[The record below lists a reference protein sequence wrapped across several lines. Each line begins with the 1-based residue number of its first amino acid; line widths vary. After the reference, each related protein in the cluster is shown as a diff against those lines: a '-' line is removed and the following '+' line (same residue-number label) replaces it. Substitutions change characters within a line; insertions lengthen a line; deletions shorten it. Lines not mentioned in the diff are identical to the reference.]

1 MIITYVDIV
10 VYKIS
15 IYLKKNV
22 LYHIKIIIYILGFIK
37 ILSIFVALKRI
48 IMQNMQDEIPLANNH
63 ISVDCVVIGF
73 DKERLRVLLVKR
85 TGEEAGDIY
94 NDMKLPGSLIYED
107 EDLDEAAQRVLFE
120 LTGIKS
126 VNLLQFKAFG
136 SKNRTS
142 NPKDVRWLERATKLK
157 VERIVTVAYMAMVKI
172 DRALSKS
179 LEDYQACWIA
189 LEDVKTLAFD
199 HNLIIKEALVYI
211 RQFVEFNPS
220 ILFDLLPRKF
230 TAAQLR
236 ILYELVYDKAMDVRN
251 FHKKIAMM
259 EYIIPLEERQKGVAH
274 RAARYYKFD
283 KKAYNK
289 IRR

>member
-1 MIITYVDIV
+1 M
-10 VYKIS
+10 
-15 IYLKKNV
+15 
-22 LYHIKIIIYILGFIK
+22 K
-37 ILSIFVALKRI
+37 ILSIFATLKI
-48 IMQNMQDEIPLANNH
+48 HIMQNMQNETPLANNH

-73 DKERLRVLLVKR
+73 DGEQLKVLLVKR
-85 TGEEAGDIY
+85 MGEEAGDIY
-94 NDMKLPGSLIYED
+94 NDMKLPGSLIYVD
-107 EDLDEAAQRVLFE
+107 EDLNEAAQRVLSE
-120 LTGIKS
+120 LTGVKS
-126 VNLLQFKAFG
+126 VNLIQFKAFG

-142 NPKDVRWLERATKLK
+142 NPKDVRWLERATKLR

-172 DRALSKS
+172 DRAQNQS
-179 LEDYQACWIA
+179 LEAYQACWIP
-189 LEDVKTLAFD
+189 LDDVKTLAFD

-236 ILYELVYDKAMDVRN
+236 ILFELVYDKPLDVRN

-259 EYIIPLEERQKGVAH
+259 EYVVPLEERQKGVPH

-283 KKAYNK
+283 KKIYNK